1 MWGGRFE
8 TSPDLIMQQI
18 NASIGVDQ
26 RMWKQDIEGSKAH
39 CKMLAKQ
46 KIITEAD
53 REAILGGL
61 EQIENEIESGKFE
74 FKVELEDIHMNIE
87 SRLKEIVGEAAG
99 RLHTARSRND
109 QVATDFR
116 LWVRDAIN
124 ILIAKIENLQDTL
137 ESLTKDHEKSIMPGF
152 THLQAAQPI
161 TLGRHLDAYNQ
172 MLSRDKSRFEDC
184 AVRVNECPL
193 GAAALAGTPFPIDRE
208 FTAEQLGFD
217 RPMPNTLDAV
227 SARDFANEFL
237 FCAAQCGLHLSRLA
251 EEIIIWATPQFG
263 FIKLSDQ
270 WSTGSSIMP
279 QKKNPDAAE
288 LIRGKTGRL
297 NGNLIQMLTVMKALP
312 LAYNK
317 DMQEDKES
325 TFDSFDTLI
334 LGLEAMNGM
343 LATAT
348 FNKDVMLE
356 AAEDGFTTATALA
369 DWLVMHLNMP
379 FRDAHHVTGR
389 IVKMAEDKGC
399 KLHELEL
406 ADMQTAEAAITDEI
420 YKVLRVKK

>member
-1 MWGGRFE
+1 
-8 TSPDLIMQQI
+8 
-18 NASIGVDQ
+18 
-26 RMWKQDIEGSKAH
+26 
-39 CKMLAKQ
+39 
-46 KIITEAD
+46 
-53 REAILGGL
+53 
-61 EQIENEIESGKFE
+61 
-74 FKVELEDIHMNIE
+74 
-87 SRLKEIVGEAAG
+87 
-99 RLHTARSRND
+99 
-109 QVATDFR
+109 
-116 LWVRDAIN
+116 
-124 ILIAKIENLQDTL
+124 
-137 ESLTKDHEKSIMPGF
+137 
-152 THLQAAQPI
+152 
-161 TLGRHLDAYNQ
+161 
-172 MLSRDKSRFEDC
+172 
-184 AVRVNECPL
+184 
-193 GAAALAGTPFPIDRE
+193 
-208 FTAEQLGFD
+208 
-217 RPMPNTLDAV
+217 MPNTLDAV

-379 FRDAHHVTGR
+379 FRNAHHVTGR

-406 ADMQTAEAAITDEI
+406 VDMQSAEAAITDEI
-420 YKVLRVKK
+420 YKVLRVQK